1 MPGLASLVPA
11 MLAVLL
17 APAAPTPTPSA
28 TVATATAS
36 PTRAPDATASPTRAP
51 DVAAS
56 ATATG
61 CRGSLTGAAAVRCA
75 LATSPALRAAE
86 AAVDAAAG
94 RREAARTVLPS
105 NPTAEVTVAARRGLW
120 SGERDVNV
128 YGRLSQELE
137 VAGQRGKR
145 RRVAEADQE
154 VARRRVDALRRE
166 LAAEV
171 LSVHVEALAAREQQ
185 AMVGRMAAAAGLVV
199 ERARAGEKAGLGSG
213 LELDLASLIVIR
225 LGQQAIEAERRLA
238 TAHAL
243 LAGLVGED
251 PAQPTVQAAGS
262 LTPLPVPEDISALL
276 AGALATRA
284 ELDVARAEREMFER
298 RADLYRRMR
307 VPNPSLV
314 LFAQRDGFNERVL
327 GGGIAFPIAL
337 PSPLGR
343 GYRGEIAENQALA
356 RQAGAELERLQRQVR
371 AEVVVAAENL
381 KARRAEVLAFDP
393 ARLARAEAHI
403 TALGE
408 EMASGRLS
416 IREAAL
422 LQQSFLE
429 LLAAN
434 LEARRAEA
442 LAAVE
447 LARVAGLLPQEVAP

>member
-1 MPGLASLVPA
+1 MPGLASLVF
-11 MLAVLL
+11 AVHTAV
-17 APAAPTPTPSA
+17 APATTTVTPPAPTAAA
-28 TVATATAS
+28 TSTAS
-36 PTRAPDATASPTRAP
+36 SGCSGPLTA
-51 DVAAS
+51 
-56 ATATG
+56 
-61 CRGSLTGAAAVRCA
+61 AAAVRCA

-120 SGERDVNV
+120 NGERDLNI
-128 YGRLSQELE
+128 YGRLVQELE
-137 VAGQRGKR
+137 VGGQRGKR
-145 RRVAEADQE
+145 RRVAEADQDL
-154 VARRRVDALRRE
+154 ARRRQDSVRRE

-185 AMVGRMAAAAGLVV
+185 AMVGRMAAAAELLVA
-199 ERARAGEKAGLGSG
+199 RARAGEQAGVSSG
-213 LELDLASLIVIR
+213 LELDLAGVTVVR
-225 LGQQAIEAERRLA
+225 LGRQAIEAERRLA

-251 PAQPTVQAAGS
+251 PAQRTVQAAGS
-262 LTPLPVPEDISALL
+262 LAPLAVPEDISALL
-276 AGALATRA
+276 AAALAARA

-298 RADLYRRMR
+298 RADLYKRMR

-314 LFAQRDGFNERVL
+314 LFAQRDGFGERVL
-327 GGGIAFPIAL
+327 GGGLAIPIAL

-343 GYRGEIAENQALA
+343 GYRGEIAENRALA
-356 RQAGAELERLQRQVR
+356 RQAEAELERLRRQIR
-371 AEVVVAAENL
+371 AEVVVAAETL

-393 ARLARAEAHI
+393 ARIARAEGHI
-403 TALGE
+403 TALSE
-408 EMASGRLS
+408 EMAAGRVS

-422 LQQSFLE
+422 LQQTFLE

-447 LARVAGLLPQEVAP
+447 LARVAGLLPQETAP

>member
-1 MPGLASLVPA
+1 MPGLASLVFA
-11 MLAVLL
+11 VLAVLG
-17 APAAPTPTPSA
+17 APSA
-28 TVATATAS
+28 TPAT
-36 PTRAPDATASPTRAP
+36 PAP
-51 DVAAS
+51 S
-56 ATATG
+56 ATPG
-61 CRGSLTGAAAVRCA
+61 CSGPLSAAVAVRCA

-94 RREAARTVLPS
+94 RREAARTLLPS
-105 NPTAEVTVAARRGLW
+105 NPTAEVTVAARRGMW
-120 SGERDVNV
+120 NGERDINV

-154 VARRRVDALRRE
+154 VARRRMDALRRE

-185 AMVGRMAAAAGLVV
+185 AMVGRMTASAGLLV

-213 LELDLASLIVIR
+213 LELDLASVTVVR

-251 PAQPTVQAAGS
+251 PARPTVQAAGS
-262 LTPLPVPEDISALL
+262 LAPLPVPEDISALL
-276 AGALATRA
+276 AGALAARA

-298 RADLYRRMR
+298 RVDLYKRMR

-314 LFAQRDGFNERVL
+314 LYAQRDGFNERVL
-327 GGGIAFPIAL
+327 GGGVAFPIAL

-343 GYRGEIAENQALA
+343 SYRGEIAENQALA
-356 RQAGAELERLQRQVR
+356 RQAAAELERLRRQVR
-371 AEVVVAAENL
+371 AEVVVAAETL

-393 ARLARAEAHI
+393 ARIARAEAHI
-403 TALGE
+403 AALGE
-408 EMASGRLS
+408 EMAAGRLS

-422 LQQSFLE
+422 LQQTFLE

-434 LEARRAEA
+434 LAARRAEA